1 VTSERPTIQMT
12 DEERTYIAL
21 RIVALAIGVALYLFV
36 SVPGDT
42 SLQRELSLWALI
54 LTSVGTL
61 FVVSGAI
68 RGRQRVARLMLWVL
82 PLDLVSVAVLTWVLA
97 PYDANF
103 GVCMVLI
110 ALYAV
115 TVSHRDAILASI
127 AISTAYAVGHAFA
140 PAGTVSGLGLIGS
153 GTLALTLLGVI
164 VSNAIRTQRERKRR
178 VEFAIEDR
186 EQVNEQLA
194 RRVGE
199 LQAVAEITEVIHSS
213 LDFDDV
219 GTLVL
224 EIISKVINFPAL
236 AIFVLD
242 KEKSET
248 LFSASVGVP
257 HDESMRAGGTL
268 GLGEIEAHLTCLRV
282 FDHGSTMVL
291 FCSTAEDMEGLTEE
305 DRIVIYALASELVVA
320 VENSRLYKLTRRLA
334 VTDELTGMSNYRYLQ
349 QRLDDEVSRAK
360 RYGKDLSLLMMDA
373 DDFKGYNDQYGHI
386 AGDMALA
393 EFGDVLGSIV
403 REVDVVARYGGE
415 EFAIVLPETDAAG
428 AYVVAEKIREAIAS
442 HAFPD
447 ADGARCCTL
456 TVSIGVATY
465 PTYAYDKE
473 ALLRE
478 ADDALYRAKNG
489 GRNRVCAPLREPEP
503 ETIPGD

>member
-1 VTSERPTIQMT
+1 MT
-12 DEERTYIAL
+12 DEERTYVVL
-21 RIVALAIGVALYLFV
+21 RIVALAIGVVLCFSSYI
-36 SVPGDT
+36 PEQMT
-42 SLQRELSLWALI
+42 LQRELSQWALM
-54 LTSVGTL
+54 LSGVGTI
-61 FVVSGAI
+61 FVVASVL
-68 RGRQRVARLMLWVL
+68 RRRQRVARLMLWVL
-82 PLDLVSVAVLTWVLA
+82 PLDLVSLAVFTWVLA

-103 GVCMVLI
+103 GVCMVLV

-115 TVSHRDAILASI
+115 TVSHRDAIMASL

-140 PAGTVSGLGLIGS
+140 PADTLSGLGFVAS
-153 GTLALTLLGVI
+153 GTLALALLGVI
-164 VSNAIRTQRERKRR
+164 VSNAIRTQRERERR

-213 LDFDDV
+213 LDFDEV
-219 GTLVL
+219 GALVL
-224 EIISKVINFPAL
+224 EIISKVIDFPAL

-291 FCSTAEDMEGLTEE
+291 FCSTAENMEGLTED

-334 VTDELTGMSNYRYLQ
+334 VTDELTGMSNYRYMQ

-360 RYGKDLSLLMMDA
+360 RYGKHLSLLMMDA
-373 DDFKGYNDQYGHI
+373 DDFKGYNDRYGHI

-393 EFGDVLGSIV
+393 EFGSVLASIV

-442 HAFPD
+442 HVFSD
-447 ADGARCCTL
+447 SDGVRCCTL

-465 PTYAYDKE
+465 PTYAFDKE

-489 GRNRVCAPLREPEP
+489 GRDRVCTPLRSPEP

>member
-1 VTSERPTIQMT
+1 MTSEQPTIRMN
-12 DEERTYIAL
+12 DEERTYVVL
-21 RIVALAIGVALYLFV
+21 RIVALAIGVALFAAGYI
-36 SVPGDT
+36 PKDMT
-42 SLQRELSLWALI
+42 LQRELSLWALI
-54 LTSVGTL
+54 LSFVGTII
-61 FVVSGAI
+61 VVAGVI
-68 RGRQRVARLMLWVL
+68 RGRQPVARLMLWVL
-82 PLDLVSVAVLTWVLA
+82 PLDLVSLAVFTWVLS

-115 TVSHRDAILASI
+115 TVSHRAAILASLAI
-127 AISTAYAVGHAFA
+127 ATAYAVGHAFA
-140 PAGTVSGLGLIGS
+140 PAGTLSGFGLIGS
-153 GTLALTLLGVI
+153 GTFVLALLGVI
-164 VSNAIRTQRERKRR
+164 VSNAIRTQRERERQ

-194 RRVGE
+194 RRVSE

-224 EIISKVINFPAL
+224 EIISKVIDFPAL

-349 QRLDDEVSRAK
+349 HRLDEEVTRAK
-360 RYGKDLSLLMMDA
+360 R
-373 DDFKGYNDQYGHI
+373 
-386 AGDMALA
+386 
-393 EFGDVLGSIV
+393 
-403 REVDVVARYGGE
+403 
-415 EFAIVLPETDAAG
+415 
-428 AYVVAEKIREAIAS
+428 
-442 HAFPD
+442 
-447 ADGARCCTL
+447 
-456 TVSIGVATY
+456 
-465 PTYAYDKE
+465 
-473 ALLRE
+473 
-478 ADDALYRAKNG
+478 
-489 GRNRVCAPLREPEP
+489 
-503 ETIPGD
+503 